1 MKNYLVLF
9 KEIVVQED
17 TYCIKV
23 NAESE
28 EEAITK
34 AYSEGNRVRISTN
47 VLNSLS
53 RTLIDVQEDA

>member
-1 MKNYLVLF
+1 MKSYLVLF

-17 TYCIKV
+17 TYWIKV

-34 AYSEGNRVRISTN
+34 AYSEGNRVKISTN